1 MTKDSGLSKT
11 IVFKSLT
18 DALQLQQA
26 ASAIC
31 SRIAVVDLSY
41 VVSFFHLHLAVY
53 KALLNETQ
61 GHMKTTSIASEVLYS
76 LSPSTEISEAIEEY
90 SITEKT
96 TSVAFILIDSPEGSA
111 EACLP
116 IAEFRSH
123 ILRLCGDGDGKGI
136 EVDPE
141 EISASHCL
149 TPEKESRIAE
159 HFNISVEELKSS
171 DLEECMANRL
181 TAKG

>member
-31 SRIAVVDLSY
+31 SRIVVVDLSY

-76 LSPSTEISEAIEEY
+76 LSPSTEI
-90 SITEKT
+90 
-96 TSVAFILIDSPEGSA
+96 G
-111 EACLP
+111 
-116 IAEFRSH
+116 R
-123 ILRLCGDGDGKGI
+123 
-136 EVDPE
+136 
-141 EISASHCL
+141 ASCR
-149 TPEKESRIAE
+149 ER
-159 HFNISVEELKSS
+159 V
-171 DLEECMANRL
+171 
-181 TAKG
+181 